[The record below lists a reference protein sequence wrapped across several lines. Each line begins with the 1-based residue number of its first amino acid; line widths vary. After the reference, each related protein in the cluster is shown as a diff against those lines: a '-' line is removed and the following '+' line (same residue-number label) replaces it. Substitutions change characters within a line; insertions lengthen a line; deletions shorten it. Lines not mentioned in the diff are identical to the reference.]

1 MHACIDLGSNSFHL
15 LIGEW
20 EQGRIRIIER
30 LSEKVQLGENVRSTG
45 EISAAAFAR
54 GLECLVRFKQ
64 LMDQYPLENY
74 WALGTNTFRVTRN
87 ADAFIAA
94 AEEIGIHVSIISGVQ
109 EAVLIYAGVITAL
122 PVSDRHRLVI
132 DVGGGSTEVI
142 IGSHHERLFTESLAI
157 GSVAWRD
164 RFFSDPGADVEK
176 LSKQMK
182 KGRAAA
188 AKVFAHFR
196 PGLRRIGWDEAYAS
210 SGTMKMLAAICT
222 EHGYG
227 IGEIRRKGLRELKK
241 KMILAIADDR
251 ELPGLKDTRRDL
263 LLPGWCVLMGLM
275 ETYGVK
281 KITYSPTALREGML
295 DFMVKN
301 EKTLEAMTSSNLPQV
316 RQPEAEEGGA

>member
-20 EQGRIRIIER
+20 DRGRIKIVER
-30 LSEKVQLGENVRSTG
+30 LSDKVQLGENVRSSG
-45 EISAAAFAR
+45 EISEAAFAR
-54 GLECLVRFKQ
+54 GLACLVRFKE
-64 LMDQYPLENY
+64 LMNQYPLENY

-87 ADAFIAA
+87 ADAFLAA
-94 AEEIGIHVSIISGVQ
+94 AEEIGIHISIISGVQ
-109 EAVLIYAGVITAL
+109 EAVLIYAGVITSL
-122 PVSDRHRLVI
+122 PVNDNNRLVI

-142 IGSHHERLFTESLAI
+142 IGSGHERLFTESLPI

-164 RFFSDPGADVEK
+164 RFFGDKKADADK

-182 KGRAAA
+182 KGSAAA
-188 AKVFAHFR
+188 AEVFARFR
-196 PGLRRIGWDEAYAS
+196 PGLKRIGWDEAYAS

-227 IGEIRRKGLRELKK
+227 EGEIRRKGLRELKK
-241 KMILAIADDR
+241 KMITAIVKNR
-251 ELPGLKDTRRDL
+251 ELPGLKDARREL

-275 ETYGVK
+275 DTYGVK
-281 KITYSPTALREGML
+281 KITFSPTALREGML

-301 EKTLEAMTSSNLPQV
+301 EKTLDAMTSSDLPRV
-316 RQPEAEEGGA
+316 RQPLASKS